1 MYYKIGNIE
10 LSYDPDVL
18 AGSVSN
24 RNKTWRGTNVFEL
37 LNIFM
42 NEIDHSLRTDVR
54 RRLDGTGINI
64 WTGMPEEK
72 KEK

>member
-1 MYYKIGNIE
+1 MHYKIGSIE
-10 LSYDPDVL
+10 LDYSENTMTGTVVTK
-18 AGSVSN
+18 S
-24 RNKTWRGTNVFEL
+24 RTITGTNVFEL

-42 NEIDHSLRTDVR
+42 NEIDHSLRTDIR